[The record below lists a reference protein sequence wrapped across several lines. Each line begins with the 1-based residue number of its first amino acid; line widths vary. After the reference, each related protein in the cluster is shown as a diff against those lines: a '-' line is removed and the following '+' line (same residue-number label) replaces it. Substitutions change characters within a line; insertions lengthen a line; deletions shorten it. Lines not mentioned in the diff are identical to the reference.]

1 MEIILKQDVPNL
13 GQKDDTVTV
22 KNGYATNYL
31 IPQGL
36 AILATASAK
45 KIHAE
50 NIRQRAHKE
59 EKFRSEATQTVNSLE
74 VLDVIKIGAKT
85 SSTGKIFGSVNNIQI
100 AEALTEQGFN
110 IDRKNISIVGEDNVK
125 EVGIYEAD
133 IKIYKNIHAQIKFE
147 VISE

>member
-13 GQKDDTVTV
+13 GHKDDTVNV

-31 IPQGL
+31 IPQGF
-36 AILATASAK
+36 AIIATASAK

-50 NIRQRAHKE
+50 NMRQRAHKE
-59 EKFRSEATQTVNSLE
+59 ENFRSEASLTVTNLE
-74 VLDVIKIGAKT
+74 ALDMIQIGAKT

-100 AEALTEQGFN
+100 SEALAIKGFE
-110 IDRKNISIVGEDNVK
+110 IDRKNISIVGEDNIK
-125 EVGIYEAD
+125 EVGTYEAD
-133 IKIYKNIHAQIKFE
+133 IKIYKNIHAKIKFE